1 MDVAK
6 THETPTIPD
15 WGMDAPDFF
24 DEDSIYNE
32 EDPEDPSLRNTRKVV
47 LRPLAP
53 VDREGAVRTIF
64 EGNPDESFGLVN
76 ETSDYTVT
84 VDRLAWIDGWCSTSG
99 EGNNKNPMSLVV
111 FNIKFFD
118 KRPESSRGIGG
129 AVAELRFFAD
139 QTKGDSPEVV
149 AWGPFRHQERW
160 NISAGYMKVATKADI
175 QASAGFAGP
184 QLSGT
189 LGRDKEL
196 SRTIVAFDEGFS
208 THLYPQ
214 GSKSI
219 EGQKRKPNG
228 VQWFMRQNHLHEQ
241 GIESEIR
248 VSALVSRLEQ
258 METYRASFRLQAY
271 TGAKE
276 AARNAV
282 QRLSRQPIGDQIN
295 WRTEPNLDKMR
306 RCFADG
312 VSIAES
318 IDGNNLGELIKD
330 PNDSQNLDQEWL
342 KPQRR
347 SELSQALQ
355 AETRTEPEE
364 GSGTCDVQASMDVPG
379 IAEANMNV
387 QQPTIRDS
395 QSQKSKEYRA
405 SAYPTGMTGHAPT
418 EQGSST
424 SDSRRHDKQDAADF
438 THSPFN
444 LCYDASQQRLKY
456 GEHDRLVSLEIRA
469 AQAETRLGVQD
480 RLIFELQQTVM
491 RLEEALSDVKY
502 SV

>member
-1 MDVAK
+1 MDV
-6 THETPTIPD
+6 PTDPD

-32 EDPEDPSLRNTRKVV
+32 EDPEDPSLRNTRKAV
-47 LRPLAP
+47 LRPLAA
-53 VDREGAVRTIF
+53 VSRDGAVRTIF

-84 VDRLAWIDGWCSTSG
+84 VDRLAWIDGWRITTG
-99 EGNNKNPMSLVV
+99 DGTAKTQENPMSLVV

-118 KRPESSRGIGG
+118 KRPDSSRGIGG
-129 AVAELRFFAD
+129 AIAELRFFAEH
-139 QTKGDSPEVV
+139 TKGEHPEVV

-160 NISAGYMKVATKADI
+160 NFSTGYVKVATKADL

-189 LGRDKEL
+189 LGREKEL

-214 GSKSI
+214 GSKTI
-219 EGQKRKPNG
+219 EGQKKKPNG
-228 VQWFMRQNHLHEQ
+228 VQWFVKQNHLHEQ
-241 GIESEIR
+241 GVESEMRIA
-248 VSALVSRLEQ
+248 ALISRPEQ
-258 METYRASFRLQAY
+258 MQTYRVSFRLQAH

-276 AARNAV
+276 TARNAV

-306 RCFADG
+306 RCFAEG
-312 VSIAES
+312 FSIAEA
-318 IDGNNLGELIKD
+318 IDSNNLGELIKN

-342 KPQRR
+342 KPQSR

-364 GSGTCDVQASMDVPG
+364 GSGTSDVQASVDVPG
-379 IAEANMNV
+379 IAGASINF
-387 QQPTIRDS
+387 QQPIIKGNES
-395 QSQKSKEYRA
+395 QRPKESYV
-405 SAYPTGMTGHAPT
+405 TGDAPT
-418 EQGSST
+418 EQGSQT
-424 SDSRRHDKQDAADF
+424 SANKRHGKQDAADF
-438 THSPFN
+438 TRSPPN
-444 LCYDASQQRLKY
+444 QGYDASQRLKY
-456 GEHDRLVSLEIRA
+456 GEHDRMVSLEIRA
-469 AQAETRLGVQD
+469 AQAETRLGIQE
-480 RLIFELQQTVM
+480 RLNIELQERVM
-491 RLEEALSDVKY
+491 RLEKALSNVKY
-502 SV
+502 SA